1 MVISITELEKNELL
15 KILESGVTLGAD
27 EKQELAD
34 LVEKMNK
41 RKVIENHPY
50 AISVIQID
58 GKPYY
63 TTYVADDSKKDGRR
77 KISAQKREHLE
88 NKIYEDYKQKTT
100 LTFDMVCKEWLKVH
114 KNEVKVT
121 TFPRLMSDYNRFIP
135 KCCLAKKS
143 IKSIEAFE
151 VKEYLHKATTD
162 EKLSTQAC
170 KNLKTIFNGTFAYAL
185 EHKYIS
191 INPMIGL
198 KAATAN
204 AVKPKKKA
212 KEEVVFT
219 NKERDLLRNYIKKD
233 SANYTDTAPYA
244 ILLSFQLGLRVSELI
259 ALKWSDITKDT
270 IHIQRQEIIYDVY
283 DDDLNKIKSSVHEI
297 VEYTKTEAGD
307 RILPLT
313 PEAKHI
319 LDKIKEWN
327 AIHKLKSDFI
337 FVNTKKRNFDRQRIN
352 TCLYSYCEKVDII
365 KKSSHKIR
373 RSVISNLLDNLA
385 NKKAVQEFAGHEN
398 IETTLNSYYKNISD
412 DDDLIIGMCA
422 CL

>member
-1 MVISITELEKNELL
+1 MISITELEKNELL

-100 LTFDMVCKEWLKVH
+100 LTFDMVCKEWLKAH
-114 KNEVKVT
+114 KSEVKPQS
-121 TFPRLMSDYNRFIP
+121 FQRLMTDYNRFIP
-135 KCCLAKKS
+135 KCSFAKKP
-143 IKSIEAFE
+143 IKSIEALQ
-151 VKEYLHKATTD
+151 VREYLQKTMID
-162 EKLSTQAC
+162 EKLSEQAY
-170 KNLKTIFNGTFAYAL
+170 KNLKTILRGTFAHAV
-185 EHKYIS
+185 EHKYILT
-191 INPMIGL
+191 NPMRAL
-198 KAATAN
+198 TVSTVNLA
-204 AVKPKKKA
+204 KPKKKA
-212 KEEVVFT
+212 REEVVFT
-219 NKERDLLRNYIKKD
+219 IKERDLLRNYITKD
-233 SANYTDTAPYA
+233 SENYTDTAPYA
-244 ILLSFQLGLRVSELI
+244 ILLSFQLGLRVGELV
-259 ALKWSDITKDT
+259 ALKWSDISKGT
-270 IHIQRQEIIYDVY
+270 IHIQRQEVIYDVY
-283 DDDLNKIKSSVHEI
+283 DDDLNKTKSSVHEI
-297 VEYTKTEAGD
+297 VEYTKTQAGE

-313 PEAKHI
+313 PEAKRI

-327 AIHKLKSDFI
+327 TTHKLKSDFI
-337 FVNTKKRNFDRQRIN
+337 FVNASNHNLNRQRIN

-373 RSVISNLLDNLA
+373 RSVISSLLDNLA

-398 IETTLNSYYKNISD
+398 IETTFNSYYKNISD
-412 DDDLIIGMCA
+412 DDDLITGMCA